1 MTKNKYIIHTI
12 LSSIVLVFST
22 LFSSV
27 SQKDLAAIIAFKD
40 KINFWN
46 NYLQDNTLLLNIKLK
61 NKGSGVSD
69 FARIE
74 INCHEFFI
82 TYKNNS
88 TITEKTSSIF
98 DESSIT
104 NFLNALI
111 VDNQGQVLKNGIE
124 ISKKIFDT
132 MKKFDRMETK
142 ETTEIIKQ
150 FTNLVYII
158 FIVENDS
165 KNIPETIDISVFE
178 NFNQINNGGT
188 PTYITVYTIYE
199 NIIKFDSV
207 KKLTEKKINELK
219 SFEIPKIT
227 PDDQNTIKNF
237 LKTFFSQNSENLSYL
252 KNDNDSFQQYI
263 RWFNS
268 DGTIRLKEKQE
279 DVDEFLKKTEADM
292 KDQKIKD
299 YHYTNIL
306 EKLDIFSTKINLIK
320 KLLVPE
326 KLEEIK
332 KATQEKAEAEKIN
345 SQKKNLLHRI
355 FKNRNNTWNKKT
367 LTVLALFA
375 SAALLNKFYKI
386 NIKLQ
391 RK

>member
-1 MTKNKYIIHTI
+1 
-12 LSSIVLVFST
+12 
-22 LFSSV
+22 
-27 SQKDLAAIIAFKD
+27 
-40 KINFWN
+40 
-46 NYLQDNTLLLNIKLK
+46 
-61 NKGSGVSD
+61 
-69 FARIE
+69 
-74 INCHEFFI
+74 
-82 TYKNNS
+82 
-88 TITEKTSSIF
+88 
-98 DESSIT
+98 
-104 NFLNALI
+104 
-111 VDNQGQVLKNGIE
+111 
-124 ISKKIFDT
+124 